1 MNAASLTLALLLAPL
16 SARALMG
23 EAPALADMAPTHS
36 SPGWTKQG
44 SSLLHYD
51 PDGSLTQELPLRSGD
66 ESGLPHALR
75 GGTSP
80 DGKLAWTLENRQVWN
95 PLKSKT
101 AETRRLF
108 RLYGT
113 AGQELWKDDGVDLPE
128 RGEPVIFSADG
139 QTLLLARRA
148 ADDWSVE
155 ARTWMGVIIA
165 GVSPFPRLISMA
177 LTPNGRFALARW
189 GVLDKSDTHTFFDI
203 TAKKRQDVPSSN
215 LMLGLARIGDDGVV
229 RSGSKVVLSF
239 ETAVSSAPAAAR

>member
-1 MNAASLTLALLLAPL
+1 MNAAALTLALLLAP
-16 SARALMG
+16 AFAG
-23 EAPALADMAPTHS
+23 AGDAPVLADMAPTRS
-36 SPGWTKQG
+36 SPGWTKSG

-51 PDGSLTQELPLRSGD
+51 ADGSLTSELPLRAGD
-66 ESGLPHALR
+66 DSGLPRELR

-80 DGKLAWTLENRQVWN
+80 DGKLAWTLEDRSVWN
-95 PLKSKT
+95 PLKSKA

-113 AGQELWKDDGVDLPE
+113 AGQELWKDDGVDIPE

-148 ADDWSVE
+148 ADEWSVE
-155 ARTWMGVIIA
+155 ARTWMGAIIA
-165 GVSPFPRLISMA
+165 GVSPFPRLISIA

-203 TAKKRQDVPSSN
+203 AAKKRQDVPSSS
-215 LMLGLARIGDDGVV
+215 LLLGLARIGDDGVV

-239 ETAVSSAPAAAR
+239 DTAVSSTPAAAK